1 MPLTLASLAS
11 LARFYSPAP
20 KWVRAKV
27 AKLAKG

>member
-1 MPLTLASLAS
+1 MPLTLAS

-27 AKLAKG
+27 AKVAKLAKG

>member
-20 KWVRAKV
+20 KGVRAKD
-27 AKLAKG
+27 AKFAKV